1 MRAVFCTIRR
11 KDKHYFPNNVHC
23 ELFFYFFI
31 FAKIETVVGKCVLVA
46 HNFVLM
52 AHKWHFETKK
62 AKKETNMK
70 QFDMV
75 IEKNAYLRTEISKK
89 STYEES
95 ALCVLGRGSNG
106 HQLYQR
112 QQ

>member
-1 MRAVFCTIRR
+1 MRTVFRTIRR

-52 AHKWHFETKK
+52 AHKWHFETN
-62 AKKETNMK
+62 KETNMK
-70 QFDMV
+70 HFDMV
-75 IEKNAYLRTEISKK
+75 FGKNAYLCRRFYKEVN
-89 STYEES
+89 
-95 ALCVLGRGSNG
+95 L
-106 HQLYQR
+106 
-112 QQ
+112 